1 MPGVESRE
9 GGIVKSD
16 VMGMAPRDTGHP
28 AATSSGIDMGLLLAR
43 VRFAVLWVVVACAL
57 AGSFAVFFGEPGR
70 LADGVA
76 GVMEGEPV
84 TWGWAYVYA
93 AMIGLPL
100 ALAAATLFLPARA
113 SAIANLVL
121 GVPLGAFGLFALVS
135 EVADGALHPHVTLA
149 AVGAV
154 VAWLIVGL
162 NSILLR
168 RLSHGHTTTAS
179 AAGDT
184 TRRGG

>member
-1 MPGVESRE
+1 V
-9 GGIVKSD
+9 VND
-16 VMGMAPRDTGHP
+16 VRGMAPGDTGHS
-28 AATSSGIDMGLLLAR
+28 AAASSGIDMGLLLVR

-70 LADGVA
+70 LAEGVA

-100 ALAAATLFLPARA
+100 AMAAATLFLPART
-113 SAIANLVL
+113 SAIVNLVL
-121 GVPLGAFGLFALVS
+121 GVPLGAFGLFAMVS
-135 EVADGALHPHVTLA
+135 EVAEGALHPHVALA
-149 AVGAV
+149 GVGAG

-162 NSILLR
+162 SIALLR
-168 RLSHGHTTTAS
+168 RLSHGETAITS
-179 AAGDT
+179 AARDT
-184 TRRGG
+184 RGLER

>member
-1 MPGVESRE
+1 V
-9 GGIVKSD
+9 VND
-16 VMGMAPRDTGHP
+16 VVGMAPRDTGHS
-28 AATSSGIDMGLLLAR
+28 AAASSGIDVGLLLAR

-57 AGSFAVFFGEPGR
+57 AGSFAVFFAEPGR
-70 LADGVA
+70 LAEGVT

-84 TWGWAYVYA
+84 TWGWAYLYA

-113 SAIANLVL
+113 SAISNLVL
-121 GVPLGAFGLFALVS
+121 GVPLGAFGLFAMVS
-135 EVADGALHPHVTLA
+135 EAAEGALHPHVTLA
-149 AVGAV
+149 VVGAV

-162 NSILLR
+162 SIVLLR
-168 RLSHGHTTTAS
+168 RLSHGQTAMAS

>member
-1 MPGVESRE
+1 MN
-9 GGIVKSD
+9 D
-16 VMGMAPRDTGHP
+16 VMGIAAHDMGQS
-28 AATSSGIDMGLLLAR
+28 AATSSGIDTGLLLAR

-70 LADGVA
+70 LAEGVA

-100 ALAAATLFLPARA
+100 ALAAATLFLPVRA

-121 GVPLGAFGLFALVS
+121 GVPLGAFGLFAMVS
-135 EVADGALHPHVTLA
+135 EVAEGALHPHVALA
-149 AVGAV
+149 VVGAV
-154 VAWLIVGL
+154 IAWLIVGL
-162 NSILLR
+162 SIVLLR
-168 RLSHGHTTTAS
+168 RLSHGQTAT
-179 AAGDT
+179 AAAADDT
-184 TRRGG
+184 TGRGG